1 VGIIHR
7 VIRLVPMT
15 SAQFDVY
22 LQTAVR
28 DYAAAH
34 LKAGDCEPAD
44 ALPKAQA
51 DYDELLPE
59 GIRTVHQ
66 HLFMLRD
73 DALARDIGM
82 LWFAFKQGVEP
93 PKAAYLFD
101 LQIDP
106 DLRGKGYGRAA
117 LASFEQL
124 ARDMGARK
132 IALNVFGWN
141 LPARA
146 LYEKAGYQVTGIG
159 MGKALA

>member
-1 VGIIHR
+1 
-7 VIRLVPMT
+7 MT
-15 SAQFDVY
+15 SEQFDAY
-22 LQTAVR
+22 LQSAVR
-28 DYAAAH
+28 DYAEAH
-34 LKAGDCEPAD
+34 LKAGDCEPDD

-51 DYDELLPE
+51 DYAELLPE
-59 GIRTVHQ
+59 GARTKHQ
-66 HLFMLRD
+66 HLFVLHD
-73 DALARDIGM
+73 DALGRDIGM

-106 DLRGKGYGRAA
+106 ELRGKDYGRQA

-132 IALNVFGWN
+132 VALNVFGWN
-141 LPARA
+141 RPARA

-159 MGKALA
+159 MRKALA